1 MTNLSG
7 RKLRS
12 RSQRR
17 ILRWLIDYSGSLTEI
32 STSLKIRTSHT
43 SLALSELRKRN
54 LVYRDDSHG
63 IRGAIHSITEYG
75 RDVLEQDRLDLYKK
89 YSVHLESG
97 YDGIVLESKDTEL
110 LLCYQKSTPISL
122 VSLPLDPFDHDYDGH
137 ENSSGTKG
145 VIWASVVPNSLT
157 WYSSNDMRRISPPS
171 ELGRGTLDAWLQK
184 KESFALVR
192 AKLFKPTNQWNVP
205 PGTKF
210 KTPNVNEIQLPN
222 ELSQGSHV
230 IGKIIGTEN
239 VVSWESRLHAH
250 LSSDIDINLLI
261 NSFSDNACVLRKNV
275 IKPNVSVMPINC
287 LYDWLKL
294 RHKRLSNER
303 LVAKFD
309 EIKSTI
315 YNQSINALSV
325 ALQKEISK
333 DFGYCD
339 WVDEVPKNIEIS
351 NLSLEGL
358 KSIILHLRTSCDY
371 PYIVEW
377 DFDTE
382 ANLEFLNHL
391 IRDSNCRLLV
401 TRIGEAAMIDS
412 SLGRL
417 VSLPKLAMGRLT
429 LSNQHSLDLELTHK
443 SKNIVE
449 VAHSVYPRNAKEL
462 IQSYQNELWDLTL
475 MSGTSDDFRFR
486 DQIWQALHKY
496 PSGNEEWANEIETTN
511 PLAAWIA
518 TPARNRPSRWVR
530 ICQKLDG
537 NWSDLMAVDT
547 ISLNLLLSSINTAS
561 DEWRL
566 MAIRAISNHFLLD
579 NQTVVETIKSEN
591 QSTNTVAIATAILLI
606 CDKLPIEFSEIIGN
620 AIDEWLDSPFFAS
633 EVLEALFR
641 NDGNDNFDRFNIY
654 SKVMLA
660 SKIHPPNSILYN
672 WGKYVSVIQNLESI
686 SNERMRVFMTLL
698 PFQWWCGNSANWLV
712 SQLSSSSGRRWL
724 ANQEIPWPA
733 LIFRLDGELWGPP
746 GLRQRFIRKIPDSGD
761 LLYIPIMQESVAKD
775 SLMDVFDLVSKSE
788 DANYRVTPR
797 THPELVYLLRDI
809 KNWPDFSVDVISE
822 GDSTIGAL
830 IYGISYH
837 KNTI

>member
-17 ILRWLIDYSGSLTEI
+17 ILRWLVDYSGSLTDI
-32 STSLKIRTSHT
+32 SNSLKIRTPHT

-63 IRGAIHSITEYG
+63 IRGAVHSITEYG
-75 RDVLEQDRLDLYKK
+75 REILEQDRLSLYQK
-89 YSVHLESG
+89 YSANLEPD

-110 LLCYQKSTPISL
+110 LLCYQKNTPISL
-122 VSLPLDPFDHDYDGH
+122 VSLPSDPFSDDYQSP

-145 VIWASVVPNSLT
+145 VIWASVVPNSLS
-157 WYSSNDMRRISPPS
+157 WYSTKELRKITPPG

-192 AKLFKPTNQWNVP
+192 ARLFKPTNQWNVP
-205 PGTKF
+205 PGTRF
-210 KTPNVNEIQLPN
+210 NTPKVKEIQLPN

-239 VVSWESRLHAH
+239 VVSWDSRLHAH

-294 RHKRLSNER
+294 RHKRLSKER
-303 LVAKFD
+303 LVAKFE

-315 YNQSINALSV
+315 NNQSINALSV

-339 WVDEVPKNIEIS
+339 WVDEVPNNIEIS
-351 NLSLEGL
+351 NLSLDGL

-382 ANLEFLNHL
+382 VNLEFLNHL
-391 IRDSNCRLLV
+391 IRDNNCRLLV
-401 TRIGEAAMIDS
+401 TRMGESVKIDS
-412 SLGRL
+412 SLGKL
-417 VSLPKLAMGRLT
+417 VSLPKLAMARLT
-429 LSNQHSLDLELTHK
+429 LSNQHFLDLELTHK

-449 VAHSVYPRNAKEL
+449 VAHSVYPNDAKEL
-462 IQSYQNELWDLTL
+462 LRSYQSELWDLTL

-486 DQIWQALHKY
+486 DLIWQALHKY
-496 PSGNEEWANEIETTN
+496 PSGDEEWANKIETTN

-518 TPARNRPSRWVR
+518 TPPENRPSRWVR
-530 ICQKLDG
+530 VSEKLDG
-537 NWSDLMAVDT
+537 NWSDLMAVDR

-591 QSTNTVAIATAILLI
+591 QSMNSVDIATAILLI
-606 CDKLPIEFSEIIGN
+606 CDKLPIEFSEIIEN

-641 NDGNDNFDRFNIY
+641 NDGNDNFDRFNVH
-654 SKVMLA
+654 SKVILA
-660 SKIHPPNSILYN
+660 SKIHPTNSILYN

-686 SNERMRVFMTLL
+686 SNEMMRVFMTLL
-698 PFQWWCGNSANWLV
+698 PYQWWCGNSANWLV

-724 ANQEIPWPA
+724 ATQEIPWPA

-746 GLRQRFIRKIPDSGD
+746 GLRQRFTRKIPNSGD
-761 LLYIPIMQESVAKD
+761 LLYIPIMQDSASKS

-797 THPELVYLLRDI
+797 THPKLVYLLRDI

-822 GDSTIGAL
+822 GESTIGAL

>member
-1 MTNLSG
+1 M
-7 RKLRS
+7 
-12 RSQRR
+12 
-17 ILRWLIDYSGSLTEI
+17 
-32 STSLKIRTSHT
+32 
-43 SLALSELRKRN
+43 
-54 LVYRDDSHG
+54 
-63 IRGAIHSITEYG
+63 
-75 RDVLEQDRLDLYKK
+75 LEQDRLSLYQN
-89 YSVHLESG
+89 YSANLESD

-110 LLCYQKSTPISL
+110 LLCYQKNTPISL
-122 VSLPLDPFDHDYDGH
+122 VALPLDPFSDDDVGS

-145 VIWASVVPNSLT
+145 VIWASVVPNSLS
-157 WYSSNDMRRISPPS
+157 WYSTKELRKITPPG

-192 AKLFKPTNQWNVP
+192 ARLFKPTNQWNVP
-205 PGTKF
+205 PGTRF
-210 KTPNVNEIQLPN
+210 NTPKVKEAQLPN

-239 VVSWESRLHAH
+239 VVSWDSRLHAH

-275 IKPNVSVMPINC
+275 IKPDVSVMPINC

-294 RHKRLSNER
+294 RHKRLSKER
-303 LVAKFD
+303 LVAKFE

-351 NLSLEGL
+351 NLSLDGL
-358 KSIILHLRTSCDY
+358 KSIILHLRASCDY

-382 ANLEFLNHL
+382 VNLEFLNHL
-391 IRDSNCRLLV
+391 IRDNNCRLLV
-401 TRIGEAAMIDS
+401 TRRGESVKIDS

-417 VSLPKLAMGRLT
+417 VSLPKLAMARLT
-429 LSNQHSLDLELTHK
+429 LSNQHFLDLELTHK

-449 VAHSVYPRNAKEL
+449 VAHSVYPNDGKEL
-462 IQSYQNELWDLTL
+462 LQSYQDELWDLTL

-496 PSGNEEWANEIETTN
+496 PLGDEEWANKIETTN

-518 TPARNRPSRWVR
+518 TPSENRPSRWVR
-530 ICQKLDG
+530 ISEKLDG
-537 NWSDLMAVDT
+537 NWSDLMAVDR

-591 QSTNTVAIATAILLI
+591 KSMNSVAIATAILLI
-606 CDKLPIEFSEIIGN
+606 CDKLPLEFSEIIEN

-641 NDGNDNFDRFNIY
+641 NDGNDNFDRFNVH

-660 SKIHPPNSILYN
+660 SKIHPTNSILYN
-672 WGKYVSVIQNLESI
+672 WGKYVSVIQNLDSI
-686 SNERMRVFMTLL
+686 SNEMMRVFMTLL
-698 PFQWWCGNSANWLV
+698 PNQWWCGNSANWLV

-746 GLRQRFIRKIPDSGD
+746 GLRQRFTRKFPNSGD
-761 LLYIPIMQESVAKD
+761 LLYIPLMQDSVAKS

-797 THPELVYLLRDI
+797 THPKLVYLLRDI

-822 GDSTIGAL
+822 GDPTIGAL

>member
-17 ILRWLIDYSGSLTEI
+17 ILRWLVDYSGSLTDI
-32 STSLKIRTSHT
+32 SNSLKIRTPHT

-75 RDVLEQDRLDLYKK
+75 REILEQDRLSLYQK
-89 YSVHLESG
+89 YSANLESD
-97 YDGIVLESKDTEL
+97 YDGIVLESKDREL
-110 LLCYQKSTPISL
+110 LLCYQKNTPISL
-122 VSLPLDPFDHDYDGH
+122 VSLPLDPFSDDNESPD
-137 ENSSGTKG
+137 NSSGTKG
-145 VIWASVVPNSLT
+145 VIWASVVPNSLS
-157 WYSSNDMRRISPPS
+157 WYSTKELRKITPPG

-192 AKLFKPTNQWNVP
+192 ARLFKPTNQWNVP
-205 PGTKF
+205 PGTRF
-210 KTPNVNEIQLPN
+210 NTPKVKEIHLPN
-222 ELSQGSHV
+222 ELSQGSNV

-239 VVSWESRLHAH
+239 VVSWDSRLHAH

-294 RHKRLSNER
+294 RHKRLSKER
-303 LVAKFD
+303 LVAKFE

-315 YNQSINALSV
+315 YNQSINDLSV
-325 ALQKEISK
+325 ALQKDISK

-351 NLSLEGL
+351 NLSLDGL

-382 ANLEFLNHL
+382 VNLEFLNHL
-391 IRDSNCRLLV
+391 IRDNNCRLLV
-401 TRIGEAAMIDS
+401 TRRGESVKIDS

-417 VSLPKLAMGRLT
+417 VSLPKLAMARLT
-429 LSNQHSLDLELTHK
+429 LSDQHFLDLELTHK

-449 VAHSVYPRNAKEL
+449 VAHSVYPNDAKEL
-462 IQSYQNELWDLTL
+462 LRSYQNELWDLTL

-486 DQIWQALHKY
+486 DQIWQGLHKY
-496 PSGNEEWANEIETTN
+496 PSGDEEWANKIETTN

-518 TPARNRPSRWVR
+518 TPPENRPSRWVR
-530 ICQKLDG
+530 ISGKIDG
-537 NWSDLMAVDT
+537 NWSDLMAVDR
-547 ISLNLLLSSINTAS
+547 ISLNLLLTSINTAS

-591 QSTNTVAIATAILLI
+591 QSMNSVAIATAILLI
-606 CDKLPIEFSEIIGN
+606 CDKLPLEFSEIIEN

-641 NDGNDNFDRFNIY
+641 NDGNDNFDRFNVH

-660 SKIHPPNSILYN
+660 SKIHPTNSILYN

-686 SNERMRVFMTLL
+686 SNEMMRVFMTLL
-698 PFQWWCGNSANWLV
+698 PYQWWCGNSANWLV

-746 GLRQRFIRKIPDSGD
+746 GSRQRFTRKIPNSGD
-761 LLYIPIMQESVAKD
+761 LLYIPIMQDSVAKS

-797 THPELVYLLRDI
+797 THPKLVYLLRDI
-809 KNWPDFSVDVISE
+809 KNWPDFSVDVINE
-822 GDSTIGAL
+822 GESTIGAL

>member
-1 MTNLSG
+1 MSG

-17 ILRWLIDYSGSLTEI
+17 ILRWLVDYSGSLTDI
-32 STSLKIRTSHT
+32 SNSLKIRTPHT

-75 RDVLEQDRLDLYKK
+75 REILEQDRLSLYQK
-89 YSVHLESG
+89 YSTNLESD
-97 YDGIVLESKDTEL
+97 YDGIVLESKDREL
-110 LLCYQKSTPISL
+110 LLCYQKNTPISL
-122 VSLPLDPFDHDYDGH
+122 VSLPLDPFSDDYESLG
-137 ENSSGTKG
+137 NSSGTKG
-145 VIWASVVPNSLT
+145 VIWASVVPNSLS
-157 WYSSNDMRRISPPS
+157 WYSTKELRKITPPG

-192 AKLFKPTNQWNVP
+192 ARLFKPTNQWNVP
-205 PGTKF
+205 PGTRF
-210 KTPNVNEIQLPN
+210 NTPKVKEIQLPN

-239 VVSWESRLHAH
+239 VVSWDSRLHAH

-261 NSFSDNACVLRKNV
+261 NSFSENACVLRKNV
-275 IKPNVSVMPINC
+275 IKPDVSVMPINC

-294 RHKRLSNER
+294 RHKRLSKER
-303 LVAKFD
+303 LVAKFE

-315 YNQSINALSV
+315 YKQSINALSV

-351 NLSLEGL
+351 NLSLDGL

-382 ANLEFLNHL
+382 LNLEFLNHL
-391 IRDSNCRLLV
+391 IRDNNCRLLV
-401 TRIGEAAMIDS
+401 TRRGESVKIDS

-417 VSLPKLAMGRLT
+417 VSLPKLAMARLT
-429 LSNQHSLDLELTHK
+429 LSNQHFLDLELTHK

-449 VAHSVYPRNAKEL
+449 VAHSVYPNDAKEL
-462 IQSYQNELWDLTL
+462 LQSYQNEHWDLTL

-486 DQIWQALHKY
+486 DQIWQGLHKY
-496 PSGNEEWANEIETTN
+496 PSGDEEWANKIETTN

-518 TPARNRPSRWVR
+518 TPPENRPSRWVR
-530 ICQKLDG
+530 ISGKIDG
-537 NWSDLMAVDT
+537 NWSDLMAVDR

-591 QSTNTVAIATAILLI
+591 QSMNSVAIATAILLI
-606 CDKLPIEFSEIIGN
+606 CDKLPLEFSEMIEN

-641 NDGNDNFDRFNIY
+641 NDGNDNFDRFNVH
-654 SKVMLA
+654 SKVILA
-660 SKIHPPNSILYN
+660 SKIHPTNSILYN

-686 SNERMRVFMTLL
+686 SNEMMRVFMTLL
-698 PFQWWCGNSANWLV
+698 PYQWWCGNSANWLV

-733 LIFRLDGELWGPP
+733 LIFRLDGESWGPP
-746 GLRQRFIRKIPDSGD
+746 GLRQRFTRKIPNSGD
-761 LLYIPIMQESVAKD
+761 LLYIPIMQDSVAKS

-797 THPELVYLLRDI
+797 THPKLVYLLRDI
-809 KNWPDFSVDVISE
+809 KNWPDFSVDVINE
-822 GDSTIGAL
+822 GESTIGAL

>member
-17 ILRWLIDYSGSLTEI
+17 ILRWLVDYSGSLTDI
-32 STSLKIRTSHT
+32 SNSLKIRTPHT

-54 LVYRDDSHG
+54 LVFRDDSHG

-75 RDVLEQDRLDLYKK
+75 REILEQDRLSLYKK
-89 YSVHLESG
+89 YSANLESDF
-97 YDGIVLESKDTEL
+97 DGIVLESKDTEL
-110 LLCYQKSTPISL
+110 LLCYQKNTPISL
-122 VSLPLDPFDHDYDGH
+122 VSLPLDPFSDDYESPD
-137 ENSSGTKG
+137 NSSGTKG
-145 VIWASVVPNSLT
+145 VIWASVVPNSLS
-157 WYSSNDMRRISPPS
+157 WYSTKELRKITPPG

-192 AKLFKPTNQWNVP
+192 ARLFKPTNQWNVP
-205 PGTKF
+205 PGTRFNAPKV
-210 KTPNVNEIQLPN
+210 KEIHLPS
-222 ELSQGSHV
+222 ELSQGSNV

-239 VVSWESRLHAH
+239 VVSWDSRLHAH

-294 RHKRLSNER
+294 RHKRLSKER
-303 LVAKFD
+303 LVAKFE

-315 YNQSINALSV
+315 YNQSINDLGV

-339 WVDEVPKNIEIS
+339 WIDEVPKNIEIS
-351 NLSLEGL
+351 NLSLDGL

-382 ANLEFLNHL
+382 VNLEFLNHL
-391 IRDSNCRLLV
+391 IRDNNCRLLV
-401 TRIGEAAMIDS
+401 TRRGESVKIDS

-417 VSLPKLAMGRLT
+417 VSLPKLAMARLT
-429 LSNQHSLDLELTHK
+429 LSDQHFLDLELTHK

-449 VAHSVYPRNAKEL
+449 VAHSVYPNDAKEL
-462 IQSYQNELWDLTL
+462 LGSYQNELWDLTL
-475 MSGTSDDFRFR
+475 MSGTSDDFKFR
-486 DQIWQALHKY
+486 DQIWQGLHKY
-496 PSGNEEWANEIETTN
+496 PSGDEEWANKIETTN

-518 TPARNRPSRWVR
+518 TPPENRPSRWVR
-530 ICQKLDG
+530 ISGKIEG
-537 NWSDLMAVDT
+537 NWSDLMAVDR
-547 ISLNLLLSSINTAS
+547 ISLNLLLTSINTAS

-591 QSTNTVAIATAILLI
+591 QSMNSVAIATAILLI
-606 CDKLPIEFSEIIGN
+606 CDKLPLEFSEIIEN

-641 NDGNDNFDRFNIY
+641 NDGNDNFDRFNVH

-660 SKIHPPNSILYN
+660 SKIHPTNSILYN

-686 SNERMRVFMTLL
+686 SNEMMRVFMTLL
-698 PFQWWCGNSANWLV
+698 PYQWWCGNSANWLV

-746 GLRQRFIRKIPDSGD
+746 GSRQRFTRKIPNSGD
-761 LLYIPIMQESVAKD
+761 LLYIPIMQDSVAKS

-797 THPELVYLLRDI
+797 THPKLVYLLRDI
-809 KNWPDFSVDVISE
+809 KNWPDFSVDVINE
-822 GDSTIGAL
+822 GESTIGAL

>member
-17 ILRWLIDYSGSLTEI
+17 ILRWLVDYSGSLTDI
-32 STSLKIRTSHT
+32 SNSLKIRTPHT

-75 RDVLEQDRLDLYKK
+75 REILEQDRLSLYRK
-89 YSVHLESG
+89 YSANLESD
-97 YDGIVLESKDTEL
+97 YDGIVLESKDREL
-110 LLCYQKSTPISL
+110 LLCYQKNTPISL
-122 VSLPLDPFDHDYDGH
+122 VSLPLDPFSDDNESPD
-137 ENSSGTKG
+137 NSSGTKG
-145 VIWASVVPNSLT
+145 VIWASVVPNSLS
-157 WYSSNDMRRISPPS
+157 WYSTKELRKITPPG

-192 AKLFKPTNQWNVP
+192 ARLFKPTNQWNVP
-205 PGTKF
+205 PGTRF
-210 KTPNVNEIQLPN
+210 NTPKVKEIQLPN
-222 ELSQGSHV
+222 ELSQGSHA
-230 IGKIIGTEN
+230 IGKIIGNEN
-239 VVSWESRLHAH
+239 VVSWDSRLHAH

-294 RHKRLSNER
+294 RHKRLSKER
-303 LVAKFD
+303 LVAKFE

-315 YNQSINALSV
+315 YNQSINDLSV
-325 ALQKEISK
+325 ALQKDISK
-333 DFGYCD
+333 DFGHCD

-351 NLSLEGL
+351 NLSLDGL

-382 ANLEFLNHL
+382 VNLEFLNHL
-391 IRDSNCRLLV
+391 IRDNNCRLLV
-401 TRIGEAAMIDS
+401 TRRGESVKIDS

-417 VSLPKLAMGRLT
+417 VSLPKLAMARLT
-429 LSNQHSLDLELTHK
+429 LSDQHFLDLELTHK

-449 VAHSVYPRNAKEL
+449 VAHSVYPNDAKEL
-462 IQSYQNELWDLTL
+462 LRSYQDDLWDLTL

-486 DQIWQALHKY
+486 DQIWQGLHKY
-496 PSGNEEWANEIETTN
+496 PSGDEEWANKIETTN

-518 TPARNRPSRWVR
+518 TPPENRPSRWVR
-530 ICQKLDG
+530 ISGKIDG
-537 NWSDLMAVDT
+537 NWSDLMAVDR
-547 ISLNLLLSSINTAS
+547 ISLNLLLTSINTAS

-591 QSTNTVAIATAILLI
+591 QSMNSVAIATAILLI
-606 CDKLPIEFSEIIGN
+606 CDKLPLEFSEIIEN

-641 NDGNDNFDRFNIY
+641 NDGNDNFDRFNVH
-654 SKVMLA
+654 SKVILA
-660 SKIHPPNSILYN
+660 SKIHPTNSILYN
-672 WGKYVSVIQNLESI
+672 WGKYVSVIENLESI
-686 SNERMRVFMTLL
+686 SNEMMRVFMTLL
-698 PFQWWCGNSANWLV
+698 PYQWWCGNSANWLV

-746 GLRQRFIRKIPDSGD
+746 GLRQRFTRKIPNSGD
-761 LLYIPIMQESVAKD
+761 LLYIPIMQDSVAKS

-797 THPELVYLLRDI
+797 THPKLVYLLRDI
-809 KNWPDFSVDVISE
+809 KNWPDFSVDVINE
-822 GDSTIGAL
+822 GESTIGAL

>member
-17 ILRWLIDYSGSLTEI
+17 ILRWLVDYSGSLTDI
-32 STSLKIRTSHT
+32 SNSLKIRTPHT

-75 RDVLEQDRLDLYKK
+75 REMLEQDRLSLYQN
-89 YSVHLESG
+89 YSANLESD

-110 LLCYQKSTPISL
+110 LLCYQKNTPISL
-122 VSLPLDPFDHDYDGH
+122 VALPLDPFSDDDVGP

-145 VIWASVVPNSLT
+145 VIWASVVPNSLS
-157 WYSSNDMRRISPPS
+157 WYSTKELRKITPPG

-192 AKLFKPTNQWNVP
+192 ARLFKPTNQWNVP
-205 PGTKF
+205 PGTRF
-210 KTPNVNEIQLPN
+210 NTPKVKEIQLPN

-239 VVSWESRLHAH
+239 VVSWDSRLHAH

-275 IKPNVSVMPINC
+275 IKPDVSVMPINC

-294 RHKRLSNER
+294 RHKRLSKER
-303 LVAKFD
+303 LVAKFE

-351 NLSLEGL
+351 NLSLDGL
-358 KSIILHLRTSCDY
+358 KSIILHLRASCDY

-382 ANLEFLNHL
+382 VNLEFLNHL
-391 IRDSNCRLLV
+391 IRDNNCRLLV
-401 TRIGEAAMIDS
+401 TRRGESVKIDS

-417 VSLPKLAMGRLT
+417 VSLPKLAMARLT
-429 LSNQHSLDLELTHK
+429 LSNQHFLDLELTHK

-449 VAHSVYPRNAKEL
+449 VAHSVYPNDGKEL
-462 IQSYQNELWDLTL
+462 LQSFQDELWDLTL

-496 PSGNEEWANEIETTN
+496 PLGDEEWANKIETTN

-518 TPARNRPSRWVR
+518 TPSENRPSRWVR
-530 ICQKLDG
+530 ISEKLDG
-537 NWSDLMAVDT
+537 NWSDLMAVDR

-591 QSTNTVAIATAILLI
+591 KSMNSVAIATAILLI
-606 CDKLPIEFSEIIGN
+606 CDKLPLEFSEIIEN

-641 NDGNDNFDRFNIY
+641 NDGNDNFDRFNVH

-660 SKIHPPNSILYN
+660 SKIHPTNSILYN
-672 WGKYVSVIQNLESI
+672 WGKYVSVIQNRDSI
-686 SNERMRVFMTLL
+686 SNEMMRAFMTLL
-698 PFQWWCGNSANWLV
+698 PNQWWCGNSANWLV

-746 GLRQRFIRKIPDSGD
+746 GLRQRFTRKFPNSGD
-761 LLYIPIMQESVAKD
+761 LLYIPLMQDSVAKS

-797 THPELVYLLRDI
+797 THPKLVYLLRDI

-822 GDSTIGAL
+822 GDPTIGAL

>member
-17 ILRWLIDYSGSLTEI
+17 ILRWLVDYSGSLTDI
-32 STSLKIRTSHT
+32 SNSLKIRTPHT

-75 RDVLEQDRLDLYKK
+75 REMLEQDRLSLYQN
-89 YSVHLESG
+89 YSANLESD

-110 LLCYQKSTPISL
+110 LLCYQKNTPISL
-122 VSLPLDPFDHDYDGH
+122 VALPLDPFSDDDVGP

-145 VIWASVVPNSLT
+145 VIWASVVPNSLS
-157 WYSSNDMRRISPPS
+157 WYSTKELRKITPPG

-192 AKLFKPTNQWNVP
+192 ARLFKPTNQWNVP
-205 PGTKF
+205 PGTRF
-210 KTPNVNEIQLPN
+210 NTPKVKEIQLPN

-239 VVSWESRLHAH
+239 VVSWDSRLHAH

-275 IKPNVSVMPINC
+275 IKPDVSVMPINC

-294 RHKRLSNER
+294 RHKRLSKER
-303 LVAKFD
+303 LVAKFE

-351 NLSLEGL
+351 NLSLDGL
-358 KSIILHLRTSCDY
+358 KSIILHLRASCDY

-382 ANLEFLNHL
+382 VNLEFLNHL
-391 IRDSNCRLLV
+391 IRDNNCRLLV
-401 TRIGEAAMIDS
+401 TRRGESVKIDS

-417 VSLPKLAMGRLT
+417 VSLPKLAMARLT
-429 LSNQHSLDLELTHK
+429 LSNQHFLDLELTHK

-449 VAHSVYPRNAKEL
+449 VAHSVYPNDGKEL
-462 IQSYQNELWDLTL
+462 LQSYQNELWDLTL

-496 PSGNEEWANEIETTN
+496 PLGDEEWANKIETTN

-518 TPARNRPSRWVR
+518 TPSENRPSRWVR
-530 ICQKLDG
+530 ISEKLDG
-537 NWSDLMAVDT
+537 NWSDLMAVDR

-591 QSTNTVAIATAILLI
+591 KSMNSVAIATAILLI
-606 CDKLPIEFSEIIGN
+606 CDKLPLEFSEIIEN

-641 NDGNDNFDRFNIY
+641 NDGNDNFDRFNVH

-660 SKIHPPNSILYN
+660 SKIHPTNSILYN
-672 WGKYVSVIQNLESI
+672 WGKYVSVIQNRDSI
-686 SNERMRVFMTLL
+686 SNEMMRAFMTLL
-698 PFQWWCGNSANWLV
+698 PNQWWCGNSANWLV

-746 GLRQRFIRKIPDSGD
+746 GLRQRFTRKFPNSGD
-761 LLYIPIMQESVAKD
+761 LLYIPLMQDSVAKS

-797 THPELVYLLRDI
+797 THPKLVYLLRDI

-822 GDSTIGAL
+822 GDPTIGAL

>member
-17 ILRWLIDYSGSLTEI
+17 ILRWLVDYSGSLTDI
-32 STSLKIRTSHT
+32 SNSLKIRTPHT

-75 RDVLEQDRLDLYKK
+75 REMLEQDRLSLYQN
-89 YSVHLESG
+89 YSANLESD

-110 LLCYQKSTPISL
+110 LLCYQKNTPISL
-122 VSLPLDPFDHDYDGH
+122 VALPLDPFSDDDVGP

-145 VIWASVVPNSLT
+145 VIWASVVPNSLS
-157 WYSSNDMRRISPPS
+157 WYSTKELRKITPPG

-192 AKLFKPTNQWNVP
+192 ARLFKPTNQWNVP
-205 PGTKF
+205 PGTRF
-210 KTPNVNEIQLPN
+210 NTPKVKEIQLPN

-239 VVSWESRLHAH
+239 VVSWDSRLHAH

-275 IKPNVSVMPINC
+275 IKPDVSVMPINC

-294 RHKRLSNER
+294 RHKRLSKER
-303 LVAKFD
+303 LVAKFE

-351 NLSLEGL
+351 NLSLDGL
-358 KSIILHLRTSCDY
+358 KSIILHLRASCDY

-382 ANLEFLNHL
+382 VNLEFLNHL
-391 IRDSNCRLLV
+391 IRDNNCRLLV
-401 TRIGEAAMIDS
+401 TRRGESVKIDS

-417 VSLPKLAMGRLT
+417 VSLPKLAMARLT
-429 LSNQHSLDLELTHK
+429 LSNQHFLDLELTHK

-449 VAHSVYPRNAKEL
+449 VAHSVYPNDAKEL
-462 IQSYQNELWDLTL
+462 LRSYQSELWDLTL

-486 DQIWQALHKY
+486 DLIWQALHKY
-496 PSGNEEWANEIETTN
+496 PLGDEEWANKIETTN
-511 PLAAWIA
+511 LLAAWIA
-518 TPARNRPSRWVR
+518 TPSENRPSRWVR
-530 ICQKLDG
+530 ISEKLDG
-537 NWSDLMAVDT
+537 NWSDLMAVDR

-579 NQTVVETIKSEN
+579 NQTVVETTKSEN
-591 QSTNTVAIATAILLI
+591 KSMNSVAIATAILLI
-606 CDKLPIEFSEIIGN
+606 CDKLPLEFSEIIEN

-641 NDGNDNFDRFNIY
+641 NDGNDNFDRFNVH

-660 SKIHPPNSILYN
+660 SKIHPTNSILYN
-672 WGKYVSVIQNLESI
+672 WGKYVSVIQNRDSI
-686 SNERMRVFMTLL
+686 SNEMMRAFMTLL
-698 PFQWWCGNSANWLV
+698 PNQWWCGNSANWLV

-746 GLRQRFIRKIPDSGD
+746 GLRQRFTRKFPNSGD
-761 LLYIPIMQESVAKD
+761 LLYIPLMQDSVAKS

-797 THPELVYLLRDI
+797 THPKLVYLLRDI

-822 GDSTIGAL
+822 GDPTIGAL

>member
-17 ILRWLIDYSGSLTEI
+17 ILRWLVDYSGSLTDI
-32 STSLKIRTSHT
+32 SNSLKIRTPHT

-63 IRGAIHSITEYG
+63 IRGAIHSITEHG
-75 RDVLEQDRLDLYKK
+75 REILEQDRLSLYQK
-89 YSVHLESG
+89 YSANLESD
-97 YDGIVLESKDTEL
+97 YDGIVLESKDREL
-110 LLCYQKSTPISL
+110 LLCYQKNAPISL
-122 VSLPLDPFDHDYDGH
+122 VSLPLDPFNDDYESP

-145 VIWASVVPNSLT
+145 VIWASVVPNSLS
-157 WYSSNDMRRISPPS
+157 WYSTKELRKITPPG

-184 KESFALVR
+184 KDSFALVR
-192 AKLFKPTNQWNVP
+192 ARLFKPTNQWNVP
-205 PGTKF
+205 PGTRFNIPK
-210 KTPNVNEIQLPN
+210 VNEIQLPN
-222 ELSQGSHV
+222 ELSQGSQV

-239 VVSWESRLHAH
+239 VVSWDSRLHAH

-303 LVAKFD
+303 LVAKFE

-315 YNQSINALSV
+315 YNQSTNALSV
-325 ALQKEISK
+325 ALQKEMSK

-351 NLSLEGL
+351 NLSLDGL
-358 KSIILHLRTSCDY
+358 KSIILHLRTSYDY

-382 ANLEFLNHL
+382 VNLEFLNHL
-391 IRDSNCRLLV
+391 IRDNNCRLLV
-401 TRIGEAAMIDS
+401 TRVGESVKIDS

-417 VSLPKLAMGRLT
+417 VSLPKLAMARLT
-429 LSNQHSLDLELTHK
+429 LSNQHFLDLELTHK

-449 VAHSVYPRNAKEL
+449 VAHSVYPSDAKEL
-462 IQSYQNELWDLTL
+462 LRSYQNELWDLTL

-486 DQIWQALHKY
+486 DQIWQSLHKY
-496 PSGNEEWANEIETTN
+496 PLGDEEWANKIETTN

-518 TPARNRPSRWVR
+518 TPPENRPSRWVR
-530 ICQKLDG
+530 ISEKLDG
-537 NWSDLMAVDT
+537 NWSDLMEVDR

-591 QSTNTVAIATAILLI
+591 QSMNSVAIATAILLI
-606 CDKLPIEFSEIIGN
+606 CDKLPLEFSEIIEN

-641 NDGNDNFDRFNIY
+641 NDGNDNFDRFNVH

-660 SKIHPPNSILYN
+660 SKIHPTNSILYN

-686 SNERMRVFMTLL
+686 SNEMMRVFMTLL
-698 PFQWWCGNSANWLV
+698 PYQWWCGNSANWLV

-746 GLRQRFIRKIPDSGD
+746 GSRQRFTRKIPNSGD
-761 LLYIPIMQESVAKD
+761 LLYIPIMQDSVAKS

-797 THPELVYLLRDI
+797 THPKLVYLLRDI
-809 KNWPDFSVDVISE
+809 KNWPDFSVDVIGE
-822 GDSTIGAL
+822 GESTIGAL

>member
-17 ILRWLIDYSGSLTEI
+17 ILRWLVDYSGSLTDI
-32 STSLKIRTSHT
+32 SNSLKIRTPHT

-75 RDVLEQDRLDLYKK
+75 REILEQDRLSLYRK
-89 YSVHLESG
+89 YSANLESDF
-97 YDGIVLESKDTEL
+97 DGIVLESKDTEL
-110 LLCYQKSTPISL
+110 LLCYQKNTPISL
-122 VSLPLDPFDHDYDGH
+122 VSLPLDPFSDDYESPD
-137 ENSSGTKG
+137 NSSGTKG
-145 VIWASVVPNSLT
+145 VIWASVVPNSLS
-157 WYSSNDMRRISPPS
+157 WYSTKELRKITPPG

-192 AKLFKPTNQWNVP
+192 ARLFKPTNQWNVP
-205 PGTKF
+205 PGTRFNAPKV
-210 KTPNVNEIQLPN
+210 KEIHLPN
-222 ELSQGSHV
+222 ELSQGSNV

-239 VVSWESRLHAH
+239 VVSWDSRLHAH

-275 IKPNVSVMPINC
+275 IKPNVSVMPIDC

-294 RHKRLSNER
+294 RHKRLSKER
-303 LVAKFD
+303 LVAKFE

-339 WVDEVPKNIEIS
+339 WIDEVPKNIEIS
-351 NLSLEGL
+351 NLSLDGL

-382 ANLEFLNHL
+382 VNLEFLNHL
-391 IRDSNCRLLV
+391 IRDNNCRLLV
-401 TRIGEAAMIDS
+401 TRTGESVKIDS
-412 SLGRL
+412 SVGRL
-417 VSLPKLAMGRLT
+417 VSLPKLAMARLS
-429 LSNQHSLDLELTHK
+429 LSNQHFLDLELTHK

-449 VAHSVYPRNAKEL
+449 VAHSVYPNDAKEL
-462 IQSYQNELWDLTL
+462 LRSYQNELWDLTL

-486 DQIWQALHKY
+486 DQIWQGLHKY
-496 PSGNEEWANEIETTN
+496 PSGDEEWANKIETTN

-518 TPARNRPSRWVR
+518 TPPENRPSRWVR
-530 ICQKLDG
+530 ISGKIDG
-537 NWSDLMAVDT
+537 NWSDLMAVDR
-547 ISLNLLLSSINTAS
+547 ISLNLLLISINTAS

-591 QSTNTVAIATAILLI
+591 QSMNSVAIATAILLI
-606 CDKLPIEFSEIIGN
+606 CDKLPLEFSEIIEN

-641 NDGNDNFDRFNIY
+641 NDGNDNFDRFNVH

-660 SKIHPPNSILYN
+660 SKIHPTNSILYN

-686 SNERMRVFMTLL
+686 SNEMMRVFMTLL
-698 PFQWWCGNSANWLV
+698 PYQWWCGNSANWLV

-746 GLRQRFIRKIPDSGD
+746 GSRLRFTRKIPNSGD
-761 LLYIPIMQESVAKD
+761 LLYIPIMQDSVAKS

-797 THPELVYLLRDI
+797 THPKLVYLLRDI
-809 KNWPDFSVDVISE
+809 KKWPDFSVDVINE
-822 GDSTIGAL
+822 GESAIGAL
-830 IYGISYH
+830 IHGISYH

>member
-1 MTNLSG
+1 
-7 RKLRS
+7 
-12 RSQRR
+12 
-17 ILRWLIDYSGSLTEI
+17 
-32 STSLKIRTSHT
+32 
-43 SLALSELRKRN
+43 
-54 LVYRDDSHG
+54 
-63 IRGAIHSITEYG
+63 
-75 RDVLEQDRLDLYKK
+75 
-89 YSVHLESG
+89 
-97 YDGIVLESKDTEL
+97 
-110 LLCYQKSTPISL
+110 
-122 VSLPLDPFDHDYDGH
+122 
-137 ENSSGTKG
+137 
-145 VIWASVVPNSLT
+145 
-157 WYSSNDMRRISPPS
+157 
-171 ELGRGTLDAWLQK
+171 
-184 KESFALVR
+184 
-192 AKLFKPTNQWNVP
+192 
-205 PGTKF
+205 
-210 KTPNVNEIQLPN
+210 
-222 ELSQGSHV
+222 
-230 IGKIIGTEN
+230 
-239 VVSWESRLHAH
+239 
-250 LSSDIDINLLI
+250 
-261 NSFSDNACVLRKNV
+261 
-275 IKPNVSVMPINC
+275 MPINC

-294 RHKRLSNER
+294 RHKRLSKER
-303 LVAKFD
+303 LVAKFE

-315 YNQSINALSV
+315 YNQSINDLSV
-325 ALQKEISK
+325 ALQKDISK

-351 NLSLEGL
+351 NLSLDGL

-382 ANLEFLNHL
+382 VNLEFLNHL
-391 IRDSNCRLLV
+391 IRDNNCRLLV
-401 TRIGEAAMIDS
+401 TRRGESVKIDS

-417 VSLPKLAMGRLT
+417 VSLPKLAMARLT
-429 LSNQHSLDLELTHK
+429 LSDQHFLDLELTHK

-449 VAHSVYPRNAKEL
+449 VAHSVYPNDAKEL
-462 IQSYQNELWDLTL
+462 LRSYQNELWDLTL

-496 PSGNEEWANEIETTN
+496 PSGDEEWANKIETTN

-518 TPARNRPSRWVR
+518 TPPENRPSRWVR
-530 ICQKLDG
+530 ISGKIDG
-537 NWSDLMAVDT
+537 NWSDLMAVDR
-547 ISLNLLLSSINTAS
+547 ISLNLLLTSINTAS

-591 QSTNTVAIATAILLI
+591 QSMNSVAIATAILLI
-606 CDKLPIEFSEIIGN
+606 CDKLPLEFSEIIEN

-641 NDGNDNFDRFNIY
+641 NDGNDNFDRFNVH

-660 SKIHPPNSILYN
+660 SKIHPTNSILYN

-686 SNERMRVFMTLL
+686 SNEMMRVFMTLL
-698 PFQWWCGNSANWLV
+698 PYQWWCGNSANWLV

-746 GLRQRFIRKIPDSGD
+746 GSRQRFTRKIPNSGD
-761 LLYIPIMQESVAKD
+761 LLYIPIMQDSVAKS

-797 THPELVYLLRDI
+797 THPKLVYLLRDI
-809 KNWPDFSVDVISE
+809 KNWPDFSVDVINE
-822 GDSTIGAL
+822 GESTIGAL

>member
-1 MTNLSG
+1 M
-7 RKLRS
+7 
-12 RSQRR
+12 
-17 ILRWLIDYSGSLTEI
+17 
-32 STSLKIRTSHT
+32 
-43 SLALSELRKRN
+43 
-54 LVYRDDSHG
+54 
-63 IRGAIHSITEYG
+63 
-75 RDVLEQDRLDLYKK
+75 
-89 YSVHLESG
+89 
-97 YDGIVLESKDTEL
+97 
-110 LLCYQKSTPISL
+110 
-122 VSLPLDPFDHDYDGH
+122 
-137 ENSSGTKG
+137 
-145 VIWASVVPNSLT
+145 
-157 WYSSNDMRRISPPS
+157 
-171 ELGRGTLDAWLQK
+171 
-184 KESFALVR
+184 
-192 AKLFKPTNQWNVP
+192 
-205 PGTKF
+205 
-210 KTPNVNEIQLPN
+210 PN
-222 ELSQGSHV
+222 ELSQGSHA
-230 IGKIIGTEN
+230 IGKIIGNES
-239 VVSWESRLHAH
+239 VVSWDSRLHAH

-294 RHKRLSNER
+294 RHKRLSKER
-303 LVAKFD
+303 LVAKFE

-315 YNQSINALSV
+315 YNQSINDLSV
-325 ALQKEISK
+325 ALQKDISK

-351 NLSLEGL
+351 NLSLDGL

-382 ANLEFLNHL
+382 VNLEFLNHL
-391 IRDSNCRLLV
+391 IRDNNCRLLV
-401 TRIGEAAMIDS
+401 TRRGESVKIDS

-417 VSLPKLAMGRLT
+417 VSLPKLAMARLT
-429 LSNQHSLDLELTHK
+429 LSDQHFLDLELTHK

-449 VAHSVYPRNAKEL
+449 VAHSVYPNDAKEL
-462 IQSYQNELWDLTL
+462 LRSYQNELWDLTL

-486 DQIWQALHKY
+486 DQIWQGLHKY
-496 PSGNEEWANEIETTN
+496 PSGDEEWANKIETTN

-518 TPARNRPSRWVR
+518 TPPENRPSRWVR
-530 ICQKLDG
+530 ISGKIDG
-537 NWSDLMAVDT
+537 NWSDLMAVDR
-547 ISLNLLLSSINTAS
+547 ISLNLLLTSINTAS

-566 MAIRAISNHFLLD
+566 MAIKAISNHFLLD

-591 QSTNTVAIATAILLI
+591 QSMNSVAIATAILLI
-606 CDKLPIEFSEIIGN
+606 CDKLPLEFSEIIEN

-641 NDGNDNFDRFNIY
+641 NDGNDNFDRFNVH

-660 SKIHPPNSILYN
+660 SKIHPTNSILYN

-686 SNERMRVFMTLL
+686 SNEMMRVFMTLL
-698 PFQWWCGNSANWLV
+698 PYQWWCGNSANWLV

-746 GLRQRFIRKIPDSGD
+746 GSRQRFTRKIPNSGD
-761 LLYIPIMQESVAKD
+761 LLYIPIMQDSVAKS

-797 THPELVYLLRDI
+797 THPKLVYLLRDI
-809 KNWPDFSVDVISE
+809 KNWPDFSVDVINE
-822 GDSTIGAL
+822 GESTIGAL

>member
-1 MTNLSG
+1 M
-7 RKLRS
+7 
-12 RSQRR
+12 
-17 ILRWLIDYSGSLTEI
+17 
-32 STSLKIRTSHT
+32 
-43 SLALSELRKRN
+43 
-54 LVYRDDSHG
+54 
-63 IRGAIHSITEYG
+63 
-75 RDVLEQDRLDLYKK
+75 LEQDRLSLYQN
-89 YSVHLESG
+89 YSANLESDC
-97 YDGIVLESKDTEL
+97 DGIVLESKDTEL
-110 LLCYQKSTPISL
+110 LLCYQKNTPISL
-122 VSLPLDPFDHDYDGH
+122 VALPLDPFSGDYESP

-145 VIWASVVPNSLT
+145 VIWASVVPNSLS
-157 WYSSNDMRRISPPS
+157 WYSTKELRKITPPG

-192 AKLFKPTNQWNVP
+192 ARLFKPTNQWNVP
-205 PGTKF
+205 PGTRF
-210 KTPNVNEIQLPN
+210 NTPKVKEIQLPN

-239 VVSWESRLHAH
+239 VVSWDSRLHAH

-275 IKPNVSVMPINC
+275 IKPDVSVMPINC

-294 RHKRLSNER
+294 RHKRLSKER
-303 LVAKFD
+303 LVAKFE

-351 NLSLEGL
+351 NLSLDGL
-358 KSIILHLRTSCDY
+358 KSIILHLRASCDY

-382 ANLEFLNHL
+382 VNLEFLNHL
-391 IRDSNCRLLV
+391 IRDNNCRLLV
-401 TRIGEAAMIDS
+401 TRRGESVKIDS

-417 VSLPKLAMGRLT
+417 VSLPKLAMARLT
-429 LSNQHSLDLELTHK
+429 LSNQHFLDLELTHK

-449 VAHSVYPRNAKEL
+449 VAHSVYPNDGKEL
-462 IQSYQNELWDLTL
+462 LQSYQDELWDLTL

-496 PSGNEEWANEIETTN
+496 PLGDEEWANKIETTN

-518 TPARNRPSRWVR
+518 TPSENRPSRWVR
-530 ICQKLDG
+530 ISEKLDG
-537 NWSDLMAVDT
+537 NWSDLMAVDR

-591 QSTNTVAIATAILLI
+591 KSMNSVAIATAILLI
-606 CDKLPIEFSEIIGN
+606 CDKLPLEFSEIIEN

-641 NDGNDNFDRFNIY
+641 NDGNDNFDRFNVH

-660 SKIHPPNSILYN
+660 SKIHPTNSILYN
-672 WGKYVSVIQNLESI
+672 WGKYVSVIQNLDSI
-686 SNERMRVFMTLL
+686 SNEMMRVFMTLL
-698 PFQWWCGNSANWLV
+698 PNQWWCGNSANWLV

-746 GLRQRFIRKIPDSGD
+746 GLRQRFTRKFPNSGD
-761 LLYIPIMQESVAKD
+761 LLYIPLMQDSVAKS

-797 THPELVYLLRDI
+797 THPKLAYLLRDI

-822 GDSTIGAL
+822 GDPTIGAL

>member
-17 ILRWLIDYSGSLTEI
+17 ILRWLVDYSGSLTDI
-32 STSLKIRTSHT
+32 SNSLKIRTPHT

-75 RDVLEQDRLDLYKK
+75 REILEQDRLSLYQK
-89 YSVHLESG
+89 YSANLESD
-97 YDGIVLESKDTEL
+97 YDGIVLESKDREL
-110 LLCYQKSTPISL
+110 LLCYQKNTPISL
-122 VSLPLDPFDHDYDGH
+122 VSLPLDPFSDDNESPD
-137 ENSSGTKG
+137 NSSGTKG
-145 VIWASVVPNSLT
+145 VIWASVVPNSLS
-157 WYSSNDMRRISPPS
+157 WYSTKELRKITPPG

-192 AKLFKPTNQWNVP
+192 ARLFKPTNQWNVP
-205 PGTKF
+205 PGTRF
-210 KTPNVNEIQLPN
+210 NTPKVKEIQLPN
-222 ELSQGSHV
+222 ELSQGSHA
-230 IGKIIGTEN
+230 IGKIIGNEN
-239 VVSWESRLHAH
+239 VVSWDSRLHAH

-294 RHKRLSNER
+294 RHKRLSKER
-303 LVAKFD
+303 LVAKFE

-315 YNQSINALSV
+315 YNQSINDLSV
-325 ALQKEISK
+325 ALQKDISK

-351 NLSLEGL
+351 NLSLDGL

-382 ANLEFLNHL
+382 VNLEFLNHL
-391 IRDSNCRLLV
+391 IRDNNCRLLV
-401 TRIGEAAMIDS
+401 TRRGESVKIDS

-417 VSLPKLAMGRLT
+417 VSLPKLAMARLT
-429 LSNQHSLDLELTHK
+429 LSNQHFLDLELTHK

-449 VAHSVYPRNAKEL
+449 VAHSVYPNDAKEL
-462 IQSYQNELWDLTL
+462 LRSYQNELWDLTL

-486 DQIWQALHKY
+486 DQIWQGLHKY
-496 PSGNEEWANEIETTN
+496 PSGDEEWANKIETTN

-518 TPARNRPSRWVR
+518 TPPENRPSRWVR
-530 ICQKLDG
+530 ISGKIDG
-537 NWSDLMAVDT
+537 NWSDLMAVDR
-547 ISLNLLLSSINTAS
+547 ISLNLLLTSINTAS

-591 QSTNTVAIATAILLI
+591 QSMNSVAIATAILLI
-606 CDKLPIEFSEIIGN
+606 CDKLPLEFSEIIEN

-641 NDGNDNFDRFNIY
+641 NDGNDNFDRFNVH

-660 SKIHPPNSILYN
+660 SKIHPTNSILYN

-686 SNERMRVFMTLL
+686 SNEMMRVFMTLL
-698 PFQWWCGNSANWLV
+698 PYQWWCGNSANWLV

-746 GLRQRFIRKIPDSGD
+746 GSRQRFTRKIPNSGD
-761 LLYIPIMQESVAKD
+761 LLYIPIMQDSVAKS

-797 THPELVYLLRDI
+797 THPKLVYLLRDI
-809 KNWPDFSVDVISE
+809 KNWPDFSVDVINE
-822 GDSTIGAL
+822 GESTIGAL

>member
-1 MTNLSG
+1 M
-7 RKLRS
+7 
-12 RSQRR
+12 
-17 ILRWLIDYSGSLTEI
+17 DYSGSLTDI
-32 STSLKIRTSHT
+32 SNSLKIRTPHT
-43 SLALSELRKRN
+43 SLALAELRKRN
-54 LVYRDDSHG
+54 LVYRDDSNG

-75 RDVLEQDRLDLYKK
+75 REVLEQDRLSLYKK
-89 YSVHLESG
+89 YSANLESDC
-97 YDGIVLESKDTEL
+97 DGIVLESKDTEL
-110 LLCYQKSTPISL
+110 LLCYQKNTPISL
-122 VSLPLDPFDHDYDGH
+122 VSLPLDPFSDDNDGS
-137 ENSSGTKG
+137 ENSSGTNG
-145 VIWASVVPNSLT
+145 VIWASVVPNSLS
-157 WYSSNDMRRISPPS
+157 WYSTKELRKITPPS

-210 KTPNVNEIQLPN
+210 NTPKINEIQLPT
-222 ELSQGSHV
+222 ELSQGAHV

-239 VVSWESRLHAH
+239 IVSWDYRLHAH

-261 NSFSDNACVLRKNV
+261 NSFADNACVLRKNI

-303 LVAKFD
+303 LIAKFED
-309 EIKSTI
+309 IRSTI
-315 YNQSINALSV
+315 YDQSINALSV

-339 WVDEVPKNIEIS
+339 WVDQVPNNIEIS

-358 KSIILHLRTSCDY
+358 KSIILHLRTNSDY

-391 IRDSNCRLLV
+391 IRDNNCRLLV
-401 TRIGEAAMIDS
+401 TRMGEAVKIDS
-412 SLGRL
+412 SIGRL
-417 VSLPKLAMGRLT
+417 VSLPKLAMARLT
-429 LSNQHSLDLELTHK
+429 LSNQHFLDLELSHK
-443 SKNIVE
+443 SKNLVE
-449 VAHSVYPRNAKEL
+449 VTHSVYPADATEL
-462 IQSYQNELWDLTL
+462 LQSYQNELWDLTL

-496 PSGNEEWANEIETTN
+496 PLGDEEWANEIETSN

-518 TPARNRPSRWVR
+518 TPSKNRPSRWVR
-530 ICQKLDG
+530 ISQKLDG

-547 ISLNLLLSSINTAS
+547 IPLNLLLSSIDNAS
-561 DEWRL
+561 DQWRL
-566 MAIRAISNHFLLD
+566 MAIKEISSHFLLD
-579 NQTVVETIKSEN
+579 NQTIVETIKSEN
-591 QSTNTVAIATAILLI
+591 QPMNSVAIATAILLI
-606 CDKLPIEFSEIIGN
+606 CDKLPLEFSELIEN
-620 AIDEWLDSPFFAS
+620 AIEEWLDSPFFAS

-641 NDGNDNFDRFNIY
+641 DNGDGDFDRFDVHT
-654 SKVMLA
+654 KVILA
-660 SKIHPPNSILYN
+660 SKIHPTNSILYN
-672 WGKYVSVIQNLESI
+672 WGKYVSVIQNLEPI
-686 SNERMRVFMTLL
+686 SNEIMRAFMTLL
-698 PFQWWCGNSANWLV
+698 PYQWWCGNSANWLV

-724 ANQEIPWPA
+724 SNQEIPWPA
-733 LIFRLDGELWGPP
+733 LIFRIDGELWGPP
-746 GLRQRFIRKIPDSGD
+746 GLRQRFTRRIPNSGD
-761 LLYIPIMQESVAKD
+761 LLYIPIMQDSGAKNT
-775 SLMDVFDLVSKSE
+775 LMDVFDLVSKSE
-788 DANYRVTPR
+788 DPNYRVTPR
-797 THPELVYLLRDI
+797 THPKLVYLLRDI

-822 GDSTIGAL
+822 GDPTIGAL

>member
-17 ILRWLIDYSGSLTEI
+17 ILRWLVDYSGSLTDI
-32 STSLKIRTSHT
+32 SNSLKIRTPHT

-75 RDVLEQDRLDLYKK
+75 REMLEQDRLSLYQN
-89 YSVHLESG
+89 YSANLESDC
-97 YDGIVLESKDTEL
+97 DGIVLESKDTEL
-110 LLCYQKSTPISL
+110 LLCYQKNTPISL
-122 VSLPLDPFDHDYDGH
+122 VALPLDPFSDDDVGP

-145 VIWASVVPNSLT
+145 VIWASVVPNSLS
-157 WYSSNDMRRISPPS
+157 WYSTKELRKITPPG

-192 AKLFKPTNQWNVP
+192 ARLFKPTNQWNVP
-205 PGTKF
+205 PGTRF
-210 KTPNVNEIQLPN
+210 NTPKVKEIQLPN

-239 VVSWESRLHAH
+239 VVSWDSRLHAH

-275 IKPNVSVMPINC
+275 IKPDVSVMPINC

-294 RHKRLSNER
+294 RHKRLSKER
-303 LVAKFD
+303 LVAKFE

-351 NLSLEGL
+351 NLSLDGL
-358 KSIILHLRTSCDY
+358 KSIILHLRASCDY

-382 ANLEFLNHL
+382 VNLQFLNHL
-391 IRDSNCRLLV
+391 IRDNNCRLLV
-401 TRIGEAAMIDS
+401 TRRGESVKIDS

-417 VSLPKLAMGRLT
+417 VSLPKLAMARLT
-429 LSNQHSLDLELTHK
+429 LSNQHFIDLELTHK

-449 VAHSVYPRNAKEL
+449 VAHSVYPNDGKEL
-462 IQSYQNELWDLTL
+462 LQSYQDELWDLTL

-496 PSGNEEWANEIETTN
+496 PLGDEEWANKIETTN

-518 TPARNRPSRWVR
+518 TPSENRPSRWVR
-530 ICQKLDG
+530 ISEKLDG
-537 NWSDLMAVDT
+537 NWSDLMAVDR

-579 NQTVVETIKSEN
+579 NQTVVETIKSDN
-591 QSTNTVAIATAILLI
+591 KSMNSVAIATAILLI
-606 CDKLPIEFSEIIGN
+606 CDKLPLEFSEIIEN

-641 NDGNDNFDRFNIY
+641 NDGNDNFDRFNVH

-660 SKIHPPNSILYN
+660 SKIHPTNSILYN
-672 WGKYVSVIQNLESI
+672 WGKYVSVIQNLDSI
-686 SNERMRVFMTLL
+686 SNEMMRVFMTLL
-698 PFQWWCGNSANWLV
+698 PNQWWCGNSANWLV

-746 GLRQRFIRKIPDSGD
+746 GSRQRFTRKIPNSGD
-761 LLYIPIMQESVAKD
+761 LLYIPIMQDSVAKS

-797 THPELVYLLRDI
+797 THPKLVYLLRDI

-822 GDSTIGAL
+822 GDPTIGAL

>member
-17 ILRWLIDYSGSLTEI
+17 ILRWLVDYSGSLTDI
-32 STSLKIRTSHT
+32 SNSLKIRTPHT

-75 RDVLEQDRLDLYKK
+75 REILEQDRLSLYQK
-89 YSVHLESG
+89 YSTNLESD
-97 YDGIVLESKDTEL
+97 YDGIVLESKDREL
-110 LLCYQKSTPISL
+110 LLCYQKNTPISL
-122 VSLPLDPFDHDYDGH
+122 VSLPLDPFSDDYESL

-145 VIWASVVPNSLT
+145 VIWASVVPNSLS
-157 WYSSNDMRRISPPS
+157 WYSTKELRKITPPG

-192 AKLFKPTNQWNVP
+192 ARLFKPTNQWNVP
-205 PGTKF
+205 PGTRF
-210 KTPNVNEIQLPN
+210 NTPKVKEIQLPN

-239 VVSWESRLHAH
+239 VVSWDSRLHAH

-261 NSFSDNACVLRKNV
+261 NSFSENACVLRKNV
-275 IKPNVSVMPINC
+275 IKPDVSVMPINC

-294 RHKRLSNER
+294 RHKRLSKER
-303 LVAKFD
+303 LVAKFE

-315 YNQSINALSV
+315 YKQSINALSV

-351 NLSLEGL
+351 NLSLDGL

-382 ANLEFLNHL
+382 LNLEFLNHL
-391 IRDSNCRLLV
+391 IRDNNCRLLV
-401 TRIGEAAMIDS
+401 TRRGESVKIDS

-417 VSLPKLAMGRLT
+417 VSLPKLAMARLT
-429 LSNQHSLDLELTHK
+429 LSNQHFLDLELTHK

-449 VAHSVYPRNAKEL
+449 VAHSVYPNDAKEL
-462 IQSYQNELWDLTL
+462 LQSYQNEHWDLTL

-486 DQIWQALHKY
+486 DQIWQGLHKY
-496 PSGNEEWANEIETTN
+496 PSGDEEWANKIETTN

-518 TPARNRPSRWVR
+518 TPPENRPSRWVR
-530 ICQKLDG
+530 ISGKIDG
-537 NWSDLMAVDT
+537 NWSDLMEVDR
-547 ISLNLLLSSINTAS
+547 ISLNLLLTSINTAS

-591 QSTNTVAIATAILLI
+591 QSMNSVAIATAILLI
-606 CDKLPIEFSEIIGN
+606 CDKLPLEFSEMIED

-641 NDGNDNFDRFNIY
+641 NDGNDNFDRFNVH
-654 SKVMLA
+654 SKVILA
-660 SKIHPPNSILYN
+660 SKIHPTNSILYN

-686 SNERMRVFMTLL
+686 SNEMMRVFMTLL
-698 PFQWWCGNSANWLV
+698 PYQWWCGNSANWLV

-746 GLRQRFIRKIPDSGD
+746 GLRQRFTRKIPNSGD
-761 LLYIPIMQESVAKD
+761 LLYIPIMQDSVAKS

-797 THPELVYLLRDI
+797 THPKLVYLLRDI
-809 KNWPDFSVDVISE
+809 KNWPDFSVDVINE
-822 GDSTIGAL
+822 GESTIGAL

>member
-1 MTNLSG
+1 
-7 RKLRS
+7 
-12 RSQRR
+12 
-17 ILRWLIDYSGSLTEI
+17 
-32 STSLKIRTSHT
+32 
-43 SLALSELRKRN
+43 
-54 LVYRDDSHG
+54 
-63 IRGAIHSITEYG
+63 
-75 RDVLEQDRLDLYKK
+75 
-89 YSVHLESG
+89 
-97 YDGIVLESKDTEL
+97 
-110 LLCYQKSTPISL
+110 
-122 VSLPLDPFDHDYDGH
+122 
-137 ENSSGTKG
+137 
-145 VIWASVVPNSLT
+145 
-157 WYSSNDMRRISPPS
+157 
-171 ELGRGTLDAWLQK
+171 
-184 KESFALVR
+184 
-192 AKLFKPTNQWNVP
+192 
-205 PGTKF
+205 
-210 KTPNVNEIQLPN
+210 
-222 ELSQGSHV
+222 
-230 IGKIIGTEN
+230 
-239 VVSWESRLHAH
+239 
-250 LSSDIDINLLI
+250 
-261 NSFSDNACVLRKNV
+261 
-275 IKPNVSVMPINC
+275 
-287 LYDWLKL
+287 
-294 RHKRLSNER
+294 
-303 LVAKFD
+303 
-309 EIKSTI
+309 
-315 YNQSINALSV
+315 
-325 ALQKEISK
+325 
-333 DFGYCD
+333 
-339 WVDEVPKNIEIS
+339 
-351 NLSLEGL
+351 L

-417 VSLPKLAMGRLT
+417 VSLPKLAMARLT

-496 PSGNEEWANEIETTN
+496 PSGDEEWANEIETTN
-511 PLAAWIA
+511 SLAAWIA

-591 QSTNTVAIATAILLI
+591 QSMNSVAIATAILLI

-686 SNERMRVFMTLL
+686 SNERMRDFH
-698 PFQWWCGNSANWLV
+698 
-712 SQLSSSSGRRWL
+712 
-724 ANQEIPWPA
+724 
-733 LIFRLDGELWGPP
+733 D
-746 GLRQRFIRKIPDSGD
+746 FIAFP
-761 LLYIPIMQESVAKD
+761 V
-775 SLMDVFDLVSKSE
+775 VV
-788 DANYRVTPR
+788 
-797 THPELVYLLRDI
+797 
-809 KNWPDFSVDVISE
+809 W
-822 GDSTIGAL
+822 
-830 IYGISYH
+830 
-837 KNTI
+837 

>member
-17 ILRWLIDYSGSLTEI
+17 ILRWLVDYSGSLTDI
-32 STSLKIRTSHT
+32 SNSLKIRTPHT

-75 RDVLEQDRLDLYKK
+75 REILEQDRLSLYQK
-89 YSVHLESG
+89 YSANLESD
-97 YDGIVLESKDTEL
+97 YDGIVLESKDREL
-110 LLCYQKSTPISL
+110 LLCYQKNTPISL
-122 VSLPLDPFDHDYDGH
+122 VSLPLDPFSDDNESPD
-137 ENSSGTKG
+137 NSSGTKG
-145 VIWASVVPNSLT
+145 VIWASVVPNSLS
-157 WYSSNDMRRISPPS
+157 WYSTKELRKITPPG

-192 AKLFKPTNQWNVP
+192 ARLFKPTNQWNVP
-205 PGTKF
+205 PGTRF
-210 KTPNVNEIQLPN
+210 NVPKVKEIQLPN
-222 ELSQGSHV
+222 ELSQGPHV

-239 VVSWESRLHAH
+239 VVSWDSRLHAH

-294 RHKRLSNER
+294 RHKRLSKER
-303 LVAKFD
+303 LVAKFE

-315 YNQSINALSV
+315 YNQSINDLSV
-325 ALQKEISK
+325 ALQKDISK

-351 NLSLEGL
+351 NLSLDGL

-382 ANLEFLNHL
+382 VNLEFLNHL
-391 IRDSNCRLLV
+391 IRDNNCRLLV
-401 TRIGEAAMIDS
+401 TRRGESVKIDS

-417 VSLPKLAMGRLT
+417 VSLPKLAMARLT
-429 LSNQHSLDLELTHK
+429 LSDQHFLDLELTHK

-449 VAHSVYPRNAKEL
+449 VAHSVYPNDAKEL
-462 IQSYQNELWDLTL
+462 LRSYQNELWDLTL

-486 DQIWQALHKY
+486 DQIWQGLHKY
-496 PSGNEEWANEIETTN
+496 PSGDEEWANKIETTN

-518 TPARNRPSRWVR
+518 TPPENRPSRWVR
-530 ICQKLDG
+530 ISGKIDG
-537 NWSDLMAVDT
+537 NWSDLMAVDR
-547 ISLNLLLSSINTAS
+547 ISLSLLLTSINTAS

-591 QSTNTVAIATAILLI
+591 QSMNSVAIATAILLI
-606 CDKLPIEFSEIIGN
+606 CDKLPLEFSEIIEN

-641 NDGNDNFDRFNIY
+641 NDGNDNFDRFNVH

-660 SKIHPPNSILYN
+660 SKIHPTNSILYN

-686 SNERMRVFMTLL
+686 SNEMMRVFMTLL
-698 PFQWWCGNSANWLV
+698 PYQWWCGNSANWLV

-746 GLRQRFIRKIPDSGD
+746 GSRQRFTRKIPNSGD
-761 LLYIPIMQESVAKD
+761 LLYIPIMQDSVAKS

-797 THPELVYLLRDI
+797 THPKLVYLLRDI
-809 KNWPDFSVDVISE
+809 KNWPDFSVDVINE
-822 GDSTIGAL
+822 GESTIGAL

>member
-17 ILRWLIDYSGSLTEI
+17 ILRWLVDYSGSLTDI
-32 STSLKIRTSHT
+32 SNSLKIRTPHT

-54 LVYRDDSHG
+54 LVFRDDSHG

-75 RDVLEQDRLDLYKK
+75 REILEQDRLSLYKK
-89 YSVHLESG
+89 YSANLESDF
-97 YDGIVLESKDTEL
+97 DGIVLESKDTEL
-110 LLCYQKSTPISL
+110 LLCYQKNTPISL
-122 VSLPLDPFDHDYDGH
+122 VSLPLDPFSDDYESPD
-137 ENSSGTKG
+137 NSSGTKG
-145 VIWASVVPNSLT
+145 VIWASVVPNSLS
-157 WYSSNDMRRISPPS
+157 WYSTKELRKITPPD

-192 AKLFKPTNQWNVP
+192 ARLFKPTNQWNVP
-205 PGTKF
+205 PGTRFNAPKV
-210 KTPNVNEIQLPN
+210 KEIHLPN
-222 ELSQGSHV
+222 ELSQGSNV

-239 VVSWESRLHAH
+239 VVSWDSRLHAH

-275 IKPNVSVMPINC
+275 IKPNVSVMPIDC

-294 RHKRLSNER
+294 RHKRLSKER
-303 LVAKFD
+303 LVAKFE

-339 WVDEVPKNIEIS
+339 WIDEVPKNIEIS
-351 NLSLEGL
+351 NLSLDGL

-382 ANLEFLNHL
+382 VNLEFLNHL
-391 IRDSNCRLLV
+391 IRDNNCRLLV
-401 TRIGEAAMIDS
+401 TRMGESVKIDS
-412 SLGRL
+412 SVGRL
-417 VSLPKLAMGRLT
+417 VSLPKLAMARLS
-429 LSNQHSLDLELTHK
+429 LSNQHFLDLELTHK

-449 VAHSVYPRNAKEL
+449 VAHSVYPNDAKEL
-462 IQSYQNELWDLTL
+462 LRSYQNELWDLTL

-496 PSGNEEWANEIETTN
+496 PLGDEEWANEIEITN

-518 TPARNRPSRWVR
+518 TPPDNRPSRWVR
-530 ICQKLDG
+530 ISGKIDG
-537 NWSDLMAVDT
+537 NWSDLMAVDR

-591 QSTNTVAIATAILLI
+591 QSMNPVAIATAILLI
-606 CDKLPIEFSEIIGN
+606 CDKLPVEFSEIIEN

-633 EVLEALFR
+633 EILEALFR
-641 NDGNDNFDRFNIY
+641 NDGNDNFDRFNVH
-654 SKVMLA
+654 SKVILA
-660 SKIHPPNSILYN
+660 SKIHPTNSILYN

-686 SNERMRVFMTLL
+686 SNEMMRVFMTLL
-698 PFQWWCGNSANWLV
+698 PYQWWCGNSANWLV

-746 GLRQRFIRKIPDSGD
+746 GSRQRFTRKIPNSGD
-761 LLYIPIMQESVAKD
+761 LLYIPIMQDSVAKS

-797 THPELVYLLRDI
+797 THPKLVYLLRDI

-822 GDSTIGAL
+822 GESTIGAL

>member
-1 MTNLSG
+1 MSG

-17 ILRWLIDYSGSLTEI
+17 ILRWLVDYSGSLTDI
-32 STSLKIRTSHT
+32 SNSLKIRTPHT

-75 RDVLEQDRLDLYKK
+75 REILEQDRLSLYKK
-89 YSVHLESG
+89 YSTNLEAN

-110 LLCYQKSTPISL
+110 LLCYQKNTPISL
-122 VSLPLDPFDHDYDGH
+122 VSLPLDPFSDDYQSPD
-137 ENSSGTKG
+137 NSSGTKG
-145 VIWASVVPNSLT
+145 VIWASVVPNSLS
-157 WYSSNDMRRISPPS
+157 WYSTKELRKITPPG

-192 AKLFKPTNQWNVP
+192 ARLFKPTNQWNVP
-205 PGTKF
+205 PGTRFNAPKV
-210 KTPNVNEIQLPN
+210 KEIHLPS
-222 ELSQGSHV
+222 ELSQGSNV

-239 VVSWESRLHAH
+239 VVSWDSRLHAH

-294 RHKRLSNER
+294 RHKRLSKER
-303 LVAKFD
+303 LVAKFE

-315 YNQSINALSV
+315 YNQSINDLGV

-339 WVDEVPKNIEIS
+339 WIDEVPKNIEIS
-351 NLSLEGL
+351 NLSLDGL

-382 ANLEFLNHL
+382 VNLEFLNHL
-391 IRDSNCRLLV
+391 IRDNNCRLLV
-401 TRIGEAAMIDS
+401 TRRGESVKIDS

-417 VSLPKLAMGRLT
+417 VSLPKLAMARLT
-429 LSNQHSLDLELTHK
+429 LSDQHFLDLELTHK

-449 VAHSVYPRNAKEL
+449 VAHSVYPNDAKEL
-462 IQSYQNELWDLTL
+462 LRSYQNELWDLTL

-496 PSGNEEWANEIETTN
+496 PSGDEEWANKIETTN
-511 PLAAWIA
+511 PIAAWIA
-518 TPARNRPSRWVR
+518 TPPENRPSRWVR
-530 ICQKLDG
+530 ISGKIDG
-537 NWSDLMAVDT
+537 NWSDLMAVDR
-547 ISLNLLLSSINTAS
+547 ISLNLLLTSINTAS

-591 QSTNTVAIATAILLI
+591 QSMNSVAIATAILLI
-606 CDKLPIEFSEIIGN
+606 CDKLPLEFSEIIEN

-641 NDGNDNFDRFNIY
+641 NDGNDNFDRFNVH
-654 SKVMLA
+654 SKVILA
-660 SKIHPPNSILYN
+660 SKIHPTNSILYN
-672 WGKYVSVIQNLESI
+672 WCKYISVIQNLESI
-686 SNERMRVFMTLL
+686 SNEMMRVFMTLL
-698 PFQWWCGNSANWLV
+698 PYQWWCGNSANWLV

-746 GLRQRFIRKIPDSGD
+746 GSRQRFTRKIPNSGD
-761 LLYIPIMQESVAKD
+761 LLYIPIMQDSVAKS

-797 THPELVYLLRDI
+797 THPKLVYLLRDI
-809 KNWPDFSVDVISE
+809 KNWPDFSVDVINE
-822 GDSTIGAL
+822 GESTIGAL

>member
-1 MTNLSG
+1 MTNLS
-7 RKLRS
+7 RWKLRS

-17 ILRWLIDYSGSLTEI
+17 ILRWLIDYSGSLTDI
-32 STSLKIRTSHT
+32 SNSLNIRTPHT

-54 LVYRDDSHG
+54 LVYRDDSDG
-63 IRGAIHSITEYG
+63 IRGAVHSITEYG
-75 RDVLEQDRLDLYKK
+75 REILEQDRLGLYKK
-89 YSVHLESG
+89 YSANLEADF
-97 YDGIVLESKDTEL
+97 DGIVLESKDAEL
-110 LLCYQKSTPISL
+110 LLCYQKNTPISL
-122 VSLPLDPFDHDYDGH
+122 VSLPLDPFSDDFDGP
-137 ENSSGTKG
+137 EYSSGTKG
-145 VIWASVVPNSLT
+145 VIWASVVPNSLS
-157 WYSSNDMRRISPPS
+157 WYSTKELRKITPPN

-210 KTPNVNEIQLPN
+210 NTPEVKEIPLPN

-239 VVSWESRLHAH
+239 VVSWDSRLHAH

-287 LYDWLKL
+287 LYNWLKL

-303 LVAKFD
+303 LLAKFE

-315 YNQSINALSV
+315 HNQSINTLSV
-325 ALQKEISK
+325 ALQKEISR

-351 NLSLEGL
+351 NLSIEGL
-358 KSIILHLRTSCDY
+358 KSIILHLRTSSDY

-382 ANLEFLNHL
+382 TNLEFLNHL
-391 IRDSNCRLLV
+391 IRDNNCRLLV
-401 TRIGEAAMIDS
+401 TRMGDAVKIDS

-417 VSLPKLAMGRLT
+417 VSLPKLAMARLT
-429 LSNQHSLDLELTHK
+429 LSNQHFLDIELSHK

-449 VAHSVYPRNAKEL
+449 VAHSVYPTDAKEL
-462 IQSYQNELWDLTL
+462 LQSYQSGLWDLTL
-475 MSGTSDDFRFR
+475 MLGTSDDFRFR

-496 PSGNEEWANEIETTN
+496 PSGDEEWANEIETTN

-518 TPARNRPSRWVR
+518 TPSRNRSSRWIR
-530 ICQKLDG
+530 ISEKLDG

-547 ISLNLLLSSINTAS
+547 IPLNLLLSSINTAS

-566 MAIRAISNHFLLD
+566 MAIREISNHFLLD
-579 NQTVVETIKSEN
+579 NQTVVETIKSGN
-591 QSTNTVAIATAILLI
+591 QSMNSVAIATAILLI
-606 CDKLPIEFSEIIGN
+606 CDKLPLEFSEIIEN

-641 NDGNDNFDRFNIY
+641 NDGDDNFDRFNVH
-654 SKVMLA
+654 SKVILA
-660 SKIHPPNSILYN
+660 SKIHPTNSILYN
-672 WGKYVSVIQNLESI
+672 WGKYVSVIQNVEPI
-686 SNERMRVFMTLL
+686 SNEMMRVFMTLL
-698 PFQWWCGNSANWLV
+698 PYQWWCGNSANWLV

-746 GLRQRFIRKIPDSGD
+746 GLRQRFIRKIPDSDD
-761 LLYIPIMQESVAKD
+761 LLYIPIMQDSAAKS
-775 SLMDVFDLVSKSE
+775 SLMDVFDLVSKTE
-788 DANYRVTPR
+788 DPNYRVTPR
-797 THPELVYLLRDI
+797 THPKLVYLLRDI

-822 GDSTIGAL
+822 GESTIGAL

>member
-1 MTNLSG
+1 MSR

-17 ILRWLIDYSGSLTEI
+17 ILRWLVDYSGSLTDI
-32 STSLKIRTSHT
+32 SNSLKIRTPHT

-75 RDVLEQDRLDLYKK
+75 REILEQDRLSLYQK
-89 YSVHLESG
+89 YSTNLESD
-97 YDGIVLESKDTEL
+97 YDGIVLESKDREL
-110 LLCYQKSTPISL
+110 LLCYQKNTPISL
-122 VSLPLDPFDHDYDGH
+122 VSLPLDPFSDDYESPG
-137 ENSSGTKG
+137 NSSGTKG
-145 VIWASVVPNSLT
+145 VIWASVVPNSLS
-157 WYSSNDMRRISPPS
+157 WYSTKELRKITPPG

-192 AKLFKPTNQWNVP
+192 ARLFKPTNQWNVP
-205 PGTKF
+205 PGTRF
-210 KTPNVNEIQLPN
+210 NTPKVKEIQLPN
-222 ELSQGSHV
+222 ELSQGSHA

-239 VVSWESRLHAH
+239 VVSWDSRLHAH

-294 RHKRLSNER
+294 RHKRLSKER
-303 LVAKFD
+303 LVAKFE

-315 YNQSINALSV
+315 YNQSINDLSV
-325 ALQKEISK
+325 ALQKDISK

-339 WVDEVPKNIEIS
+339 WVDEVPNNIEIS
-351 NLSLEGL
+351 NLSLDGL
-358 KSIILHLRTSCDY
+358 KSIILHLRTSYDY

-382 ANLEFLNHL
+382 VNLEFLNHL
-391 IRDSNCRLLV
+391 IRDNNCRLLV
-401 TRIGEAAMIDS
+401 TRRGESVKLDS

-417 VSLPKLAMGRLT
+417 VSLPKLAMARLT
-429 LSNQHSLDLELTHK
+429 LSDQHFLDLELTHK

-449 VAHSVYPRNAKEL
+449 VAHSVYPNDAKEL
-462 IQSYQNELWDLTL
+462 LRSYQNELWDLTL

-486 DQIWQALHKY
+486 DQIWQGLHKY
-496 PSGNEEWANEIETTN
+496 PSGDEEWANKIETTN

-518 TPARNRPSRWVR
+518 TPPENRPSRWVR
-530 ICQKLDG
+530 ISGKIDG
-537 NWSDLMAVDT
+537 NWSDLMAVDR

-579 NQTVVETIKSEN
+579 NQTVVETIKSKN
-591 QSTNTVAIATAILLI
+591 QSMNSVVIATAILLI
-606 CDKLPIEFSEIIGN
+606 CDKLPIEFSEIIEN

-633 EVLEALFR
+633 EILEALFR
-641 NDGNDNFDRFNIY
+641 NDGNDNFDRFNVH
-654 SKVMLA
+654 SKVILA
-660 SKIHPPNSILYN
+660 SKIHPTNSMLYN
-672 WGKYVSVIQNLESI
+672 WGKYVSVIQNIESI
-686 SNERMRVFMTLL
+686 SNEMMRVFMTLL
-698 PFQWWCGNSANWLV
+698 PYQWWCGNSANWLV

-746 GLRQRFIRKIPDSGD
+746 GSRQRFTRKIPNSGD
-761 LLYIPIMQESVAKD
+761 LLYIPIMQDSVAKS

-797 THPELVYLLRDI
+797 THPKLVYLLRDI
-809 KNWPDFSVDVISE
+809 KNWPNFSVDVINE
-822 GDSTIGAL
+822 GESTIGAL

>member
-17 ILRWLIDYSGSLTEI
+17 ILRWLVDYSGSLTDI
-32 STSLKIRTSHT
+32 SNSLKIRTPHT

-75 RDVLEQDRLDLYKK
+75 REILEQDRLSLYKK
-89 YSVHLESG
+89 YSTNLEPN

-110 LLCYQKSTPISL
+110 LLCYQKNTPISL
-122 VSLPLDPFDHDYDGH
+122 VALPLDPFSDDYESL

-145 VIWASVVPNSLT
+145 VIWASVVPNSLS
-157 WYSSNDMRRISPPS
+157 WYSTKELRKITPPG

-192 AKLFKPTNQWNVP
+192 ARLFKPTNQWNVP
-205 PGTKF
+205 PGTRF
-210 KTPNVNEIQLPN
+210 STPKLKEIQLPN
-222 ELSQGSHV
+222 ELSQGSHI

-239 VVSWESRLHAH
+239 VVSWDSRLHAH

-261 NSFSDNACVLRKNV
+261 NSFSENACVLRKNV
-275 IKPNVSVMPINC
+275 IKPDVSVMPINC

-294 RHKRLSNER
+294 RHKRLSKER
-303 LVAKFD
+303 LVAKFE

-315 YNQSINALSV
+315 YKQSINALSV

-351 NLSLEGL
+351 NLSLDGL

-382 ANLEFLNHL
+382 LNLEFLNHL
-391 IRDSNCRLLV
+391 IRDNNCRLLV
-401 TRIGEAAMIDS
+401 TRRGESVKIDS

-417 VSLPKLAMGRLT
+417 VSLPKLAMARLT
-429 LSNQHSLDLELTHK
+429 LSNQHFLDLELTHK

-449 VAHSVYPRNAKEL
+449 VAHSVYPNDAKEL
-462 IQSYQNELWDLTL
+462 LQSYQNEHWDLTL

-496 PSGNEEWANEIETTN
+496 PLGDEEWANKIETTN
-511 PLAAWIA
+511 PLAAWIS
-518 TPARNRPSRWVR
+518 TPPENRPSRWVR
-530 ICQKLDG
+530 ISEKLDG
-537 NWSDLMAVDT
+537 NWSDLMAVDR

-591 QSTNTVAIATAILLI
+591 QSMNSVAIATAILLI
-606 CDKLPIEFSEIIGN
+606 CDKLPLEFSEMIED
-620 AIDEWLDSPFFAS
+620 AIDEWLDSPFFTS

-641 NDGNDNFDRFNIY
+641 NDGNDNFDRFNVH
-654 SKVMLA
+654 SKVILA
-660 SKIHPPNSILYN
+660 SKIHPTNSILYN

-686 SNERMRVFMTLL
+686 SNEMMRVFMTLL
-698 PFQWWCGNSANWLV
+698 PYQWWCGNSANWLV

-746 GLRQRFIRKIPDSGD
+746 GLRQRFTRKIPSSGD
-761 LLYIPIMQESVAKD
+761 LLYIPIMQDSVAKS

-797 THPELVYLLRDI
+797 THPKLVYLLRDI

-822 GDSTIGAL
+822 GESTIGAL

>member
-1 MTNLSG
+1 V
-7 RKLRS
+7 
-12 RSQRR
+12 
-17 ILRWLIDYSGSLTEI
+17 DYSGSLTDI
-32 STSLKIRTSHT
+32 SNSLKIRTPHT

-75 RDVLEQDRLDLYKK
+75 REMLEQDRLSLYQN
-89 YSVHLESG
+89 YSANLESD

-110 LLCYQKSTPISL
+110 LLCYQKNTPISL
-122 VSLPLDPFDHDYDGH
+122 VALPLDPFSDDDVGP

-145 VIWASVVPNSLT
+145 VIWASVVPNSLS
-157 WYSSNDMRRISPPS
+157 WYSTKELRKITPPG

-192 AKLFKPTNQWNVP
+192 ARLFKPTNQWNVP
-205 PGTKF
+205 PGTRF
-210 KTPNVNEIQLPN
+210 NTPKVKEIQLPN

-239 VVSWESRLHAH
+239 VVSWDSRLHAH

-275 IKPNVSVMPINC
+275 IKPDVSVMPINC

-294 RHKRLSNER
+294 RHKRLSKER
-303 LVAKFD
+303 LVAKFE

-351 NLSLEGL
+351 NLSLDGL
-358 KSIILHLRTSCDY
+358 KSIILHLRASCDY

-382 ANLEFLNHL
+382 VNLEFLNHL
-391 IRDSNCRLLV
+391 IRDNNCRLLV
-401 TRIGEAAMIDS
+401 TRRGESVKIDS

-417 VSLPKLAMGRLT
+417 VSLPKLAMARLT
-429 LSNQHSLDLELTHK
+429 LSNQHFLDLELTHK

-449 VAHSVYPRNAKEL
+449 VAHSVYPNDGKEL
-462 IQSYQNELWDLTL
+462 LQSYQDELWDLTL

-496 PSGNEEWANEIETTN
+496 PLGDEEWANKIETTN

-518 TPARNRPSRWVR
+518 TPSENRPSRWVR
-530 ICQKLDG
+530 ISEKLDG
-537 NWSDLMAVDT
+537 NWSDLMAVDR

-591 QSTNTVAIATAILLI
+591 KSMNSVAIATAILLI
-606 CDKLPIEFSEIIGN
+606 CDKLPLEFSEIIEN

-641 NDGNDNFDRFNIY
+641 NDGNDNFDRFNVH

-660 SKIHPPNSILYN
+660 SKIHPTNSILYN
-672 WGKYVSVIQNLESI
+672 WGKYVSVIQNLDSI
-686 SNERMRVFMTLL
+686 SNEMMRVFMTLL
-698 PFQWWCGNSANWLV
+698 PNQWWCGNSANWLV

-746 GLRQRFIRKIPDSGD
+746 GLRQRFTRKFPNSGD
-761 LLYIPIMQESVAKD
+761 LLYIPLMQDSVAKS

-797 THPELVYLLRDI
+797 THPKLVYLLRDI

-822 GDSTIGAL
+822 GDPTIGAL

>member
-1 MTNLSG
+1 MSG

-17 ILRWLIDYSGSLTEI
+17 ILRWLVDYSGSLTDI
-32 STSLKIRTSHT
+32 SNSLKIRTPHT

-75 RDVLEQDRLDLYKK
+75 REILEQDRLSLYQK
-89 YSVHLESG
+89 YSTNLESD
-97 YDGIVLESKDTEL
+97 YDGIVLESKDREL
-110 LLCYQKSTPISL
+110 LLCYQKNTPISL
-122 VSLPLDPFDHDYDGH
+122 VSLPLDPFSDDYESPD
-137 ENSSGTKG
+137 NSSGTKG
-145 VIWASVVPNSLT
+145 VIWASVVPNSLS
-157 WYSSNDMRRISPPS
+157 WYSTKELRKITPPG

-192 AKLFKPTNQWNVP
+192 ARLFKPTNQWNVP
-205 PGTKF
+205 PGTRF
-210 KTPNVNEIQLPN
+210 NTPKVKEIQLPN

-239 VVSWESRLHAH
+239 VVSWDSRLHAH

-261 NSFSDNACVLRKNV
+261 NSFSENACVLRKNV

-294 RHKRLSNER
+294 RHKRLSKER
-303 LVAKFD
+303 LVAKFE

-315 YNQSINALSV
+315 YNQSINDLSV

-351 NLSLEGL
+351 NLSLDGL

-382 ANLEFLNHL
+382 VNLEFLNHL
-391 IRDSNCRLLV
+391 IRDNNCRLLV
-401 TRIGEAAMIDS
+401 TRRGESVKIDS

-417 VSLPKLAMGRLT
+417 VSLPKLAMARLT
-429 LSNQHSLDLELTHK
+429 LSNQHFLDLELTHK

-449 VAHSVYPRNAKEL
+449 VAHSVYPNDAKEL
-462 IQSYQNELWDLTL
+462 LRSYQNEHWDLTL

-486 DQIWQALHKY
+486 DQIWQGLHKY
-496 PSGNEEWANEIETTN
+496 PSGDEEWANKIETTN

-518 TPARNRPSRWVR
+518 TPPENRPSRWVR
-530 ICQKLDG
+530 ISGKIDG
-537 NWSDLMAVDT
+537 NWSDLMEVDR

-591 QSTNTVAIATAILLI
+591 QSMNSVAIATAILLI
-606 CDKLPIEFSEIIGN
+606 CDKLPLEFSEIIEN

-641 NDGNDNFDRFNIY
+641 NDGNDNFDRFNVH
-654 SKVMLA
+654 SKVILA
-660 SKIHPPNSILYN
+660 SKIHPTNSMLYN

-686 SNERMRVFMTLL
+686 SNEMMRVFMTLL
-698 PFQWWCGNSANWLV
+698 PYQWWCGNSANWLV

-746 GLRQRFIRKIPDSGD
+746 GSRQRFTRKIPNSGD
-761 LLYIPIMQESVAKD
+761 LLYIPIMQDSVAKS

-797 THPELVYLLRDI
+797 THPKLVYLLRDI

-822 GDSTIGAL
+822 GESTIGAL